1 MGRFIPQA
9 LRKTVAIVALGWFI
23 AGGVGAVMALETGKS
38 EPSFAVSVDRTNK
51 GDRLPS
57 VSISKLH
64 INGASPTVV
73 TRTSPP
79 LGCDP
84 AFSKVAEPQ
93 KAHIFGRCAA

>member
-1 MGRFIPQA
+1 MGRVPPA
-9 LRKTVAIVALGWFI
+9 LRKTVAIAALVWFI
-23 AGGVGAVMALETGKS
+23 AGGVGAVMALETAKS
-38 EPSFAVSVDRTNK
+38 EQSFAGSVDRTNK

-64 INGASPTVV
+64 VNGTSPTLV

-79 LGCDP
+79 IGCDP